1 MDNVLALLAQLRPA
15 NLSMLL
21 FADSRQWGR
30 TEIPASS
37 GDASIVVALPITT
50 SNIINKLSA
59 CVSPTGITGVD
70 TPNNSQIIVR
80 RAGAWSGQLVV
91 YWLLICN

>member
-1 MDNVLALLAQLRPA
+1 MWDVLPVPVLW
-15 NLSMLL
+15 LS
-21 FADSRQWGR
+21 FFVDRQWGR